1 MDCMKIVLYLKTIL
15 IILVAGSLSGCFPMS
30 FIKDLGGIFQSDNS
44 DNSRFERKTIINIIP
59 LRIPKS
65 GEHLIIRDPKTDQEY
80 SVTIGEV
87 YISASGKHCGRYT
100 VEAGNLT
107 QKTGLVCFE
116 NLEEW
121 IKAPLQIPH

>member
-1 MDCMKIVLYLKTIL
+1 MKKVLYIKTIL
-15 IILVAGSLSGCFPMS
+15 ITLAAVSLSGCFPMS

-44 DNSRFERKTIINIIP
+44 DNSRFDRKTIINIIP

-65 GEHLIIRDPKTDQEY
+65 GEHLMIRDPKTDQNY

-100 VEAGNLT
+100 VEAEDHSQT
-107 QKTGLVCFE
+107 TGLVCFV
-116 NLEEW
+116 NQEEW
-121 IKAPLQIPH
+121 VKAPLQIPINN